1 VIQRLDQLEQVLQ
14 GQDQLDVVLH
24 QAPTAL
30 EHVKNLG

>member
-1 VIQRLDQLEQVLQ
+1 MQRLDQLEQVLR

-30 EHVKNLG
+30 EDLKNLG